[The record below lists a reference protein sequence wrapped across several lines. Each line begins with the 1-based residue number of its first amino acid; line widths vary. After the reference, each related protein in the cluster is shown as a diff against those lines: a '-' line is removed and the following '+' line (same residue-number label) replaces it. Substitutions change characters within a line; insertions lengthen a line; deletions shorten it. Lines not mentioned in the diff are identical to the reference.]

1 MLTLQALVN
10 MGVAVR
16 LLPMTGQPL
25 PLVSMGGTSIIFTC
39 IAIGMILSVSRSL
52 TDPEA
57 AAPLEPSGAD
67 TRRHWNPSTS

>member
-1 MLTLQALVN
+1 LVN

-39 IAIGMILSVSRSL
+39 AAIGMILSVSRSL

-57 AAPLEPSGAD
+57 ANPLEPRGGRH
-67 TRRHWNPSTS
+67 TRPIPVSTS

>member
-39 IAIGMILSVSRSL
+39 AAIGMILSVSRSL
-52 TDPEA
+52 TDPDA
-57 AAPLEPSGAD
+57 AAPLEPTGNKHA
-67 TRRHWNPSTS
+67 RPLEPSTP